1 MLHYS
6 TVEPG
11 LLSLLKELMFLPEL
25 NNFYL
30 VGGTALSL
38 YYGHR
43 RSIDIDLFS
52 TVNFNNEDIVPVLE
66 KKFPAFSYRNIK
78 NPIGLFGMVDNI
90 KVDFVKH
97 HHHPLIEKPLLIDG
111 IRMLSPKEIMAMK
124 IAALLKRA
132 VKKDFWD
139 ISELLKHF
147 TVQDCISAYSEKYPS
162 QQLLISIP
170 YALTYFT
177 EAEESEEP
185 VSLQGQTWTSVK
197 KNIQQ
202 KVNEYL
208 K

>member
-6 TVEPG
+6 TIKPE
-11 LLSLLKELMFLPEL
+11 SLLVLKQLMQLPEL
-25 NNFYL
+25 DNFYL

-43 RSIDIDLFS
+43 LSVDLDLFS
-52 TVNFNNEDIVPVLE
+52 TAFFSNEDIIPALE
-66 KKFPAFSYRNIK
+66 KNVKGFQYRSAA
-78 NPIGLFGMVDNI
+78 NPIGLFCMIEDL
-90 KVDFVKH
+90 KVDLVKH
-97 HHHPLIEKPLLIDG
+97 HIHPLIDEPLLIDG

-124 IAALLKRA
+124 VAAILKRA

-139 ISELLKHF
+139 LAELLQHF
-147 TVQDCISAYSEKYPS
+147 TLTECIEAYTKKYPS

-170 YALTYFT
+170 YVLTYFT
-177 EAEESEEP
+177 DADESEEP
-185 VSLQGQTWTSVK
+185 ISLKEQTWASVK
-197 KNIQQ
+197 KIIQQ

>member
-1 MLHYS
+1 MLQYS
-6 TVEPG
+6 TVEPR
-11 LLSLLKELMFLPEL
+11 LLSILKALMLLPEL
-25 NNFYL
+25 KDFYL

-52 TVNFNNEDIVPVLE
+52 TVPFNNEDIVPVLE
-66 KKFPAFSYRNIK
+66 KKMPGFTYRSIQ
-78 NPIGLFGMVDNI
+78 NPIGLFGMVDTI

-97 HHHPLIEKPLLIDG
+97 HQHPLIDKPLLIDG

-124 IAALLKRA
+124 VAALLKRA

-139 ISELLKHF
+139 ISELLKHY
-147 TVQDCISAYSEKYPS
+147 TVQDCINAYTEKYPS

-170 YALTYFT
+170 YALTYFI

-185 VSLQGQTWTSVK
+185 VSLQGQTWASVK
-197 KNIQQ
+197 KSIQQ